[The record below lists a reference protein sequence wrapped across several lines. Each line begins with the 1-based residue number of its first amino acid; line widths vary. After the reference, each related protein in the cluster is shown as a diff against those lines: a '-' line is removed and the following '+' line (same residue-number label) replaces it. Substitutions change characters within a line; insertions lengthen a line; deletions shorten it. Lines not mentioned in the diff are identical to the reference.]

1 MYLIWITS
9 CLEQRLHPAHA
20 LFFTDSPVVHWLQC
34 VVVKICRWNR
44 WPTDSLVHWLQC
56 NIVNV
61 FETGESGELGELGES
76 YEKLNK
82 VKQVNHWLTRRPL
95 ASVRFCKNLQAK
107 QMNRVYLVN
116 QMKRWNRWITY
127 SFIHLM
133 QYWKCLHSLFKS
145 SRIEFFMLF
154 GFLQYCS
161 SF

>member
-1 MYLIWITS
+1 MYEVSGSECT
-9 CLEQRLHPAHA
+9 LECTWSGLHRVWSRGS
-20 LFFTDSPVVHWLQC
+20 T
-34 VVVKICRWNR
+34 
-44 WPTDSLVHWLQC
+44 WPTPSSSLTHPSSTGC